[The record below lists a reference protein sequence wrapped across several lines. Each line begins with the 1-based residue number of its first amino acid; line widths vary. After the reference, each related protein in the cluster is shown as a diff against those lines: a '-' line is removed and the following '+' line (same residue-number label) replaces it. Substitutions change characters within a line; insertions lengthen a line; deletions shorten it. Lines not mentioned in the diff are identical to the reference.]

1 MPVYLDV
8 DEKKWKKSKKK
19 KKKKTTV
26 GMIKTK
32 ESTKYVGK
40 KYKELLKR
48 KKLKRMKLKSK

>member
-26 GMIKTK
+26 GMIMTSKN
-32 ESTKYVGK
+32 ERLPARK
-40 KYKELLKR
+40 KYKEMLKR
-48 KKLKRMKLKSK
+48 KKLKSKY

>member
-40 KYKELLKR
+40 KYKEMLKR
-48 KKLKRMKLKSK
+48 KKLKEN